1 MDAII
6 GRYRARMEEMGLV
19 LTHSSGIS
27 FDLTAE
33 EALDL
38 MDFIKVYRQALMT
51 TERETNPELERIVID
66 EEIKLDS

>member
-6 GRYRARMEEMGLV
+6 GRYKARMEEMRLV

-51 TERETNPELERIVID
+51 TERETNPQLERIVID
-66 EEIKLDS
+66 EDILVDG

>member
-6 GRYRARMEEMGLV
+6 GRYRVRMEEIGLV

-38 MDFIKVYRQALMT
+38 MDFIKVYQQALMT
-51 TERETNPELERIVID
+51 TERETNPELRIVID

>member
-66 EEIKLDS
+66 EEMRIDS

>member
-6 GRYRARMEEMGLV
+6 GRYRARMEETGLV

-66 EEIKLDS
+66 EEIRIDS

>member
-6 GRYRARMEEMGLV
+6 GRYRARMEETGLV
-19 LTHSSGIS
+19 LTHASGIS

-51 TERETNPELERIVID
+51 TERETNPQLERIVID
-66 EEIKLDS
+66 EDILVDS

>member
-27 FDLTAE
+27 FDLTSE
-33 EALDL
+33 EALEL

-51 TERETNPELERIVID
+51 TERETNPQLERIVID
-66 EEIKLDS
+66 EEVKLDS